1 MSRLWLVLAA
11 VALVVALTLGYLNAL
26 ALTVG
31 LLAGLV
37 FFLRGLAAGGGLG
50 NARGFGRG
58 PADVSA
64 RIGICL
70 AAAGI
75 ASSSVGSAHFPV
87 PFRVFYGLCLG
98 LACVIAVFLA
108 WRGRR

>member
-1 MSRLWLVLAA
+1 LSRLGLVSGA
-11 VALVVALTLGYLNAL
+11 VLLIAALTLAHQSAL
-26 ALTVG
+26 ALTLG

-50 NARGFGRG
+50 NTHGFGQG

-75 ASSSVGSAHFPV
+75 ASSSVGSSHFPI

-98 LACVIAVFLA
+98 LACIIAMFLA

>member
-1 MSRLWLVLAA
+1 VSRLVLVLVVVAA
-11 VALVVALTLGYLNAL
+11 VAGLTLAHLNAL

-31 LLAGLV
+31 LLAGLA

-50 NARGFGRG
+50 NARGFGQG
-58 PADVSA
+58 PADVNA

-75 ASSSVGSAHFPV
+75 ASASVGTEHFPT

-98 LACVIAVFLA
+98 LACVIAAFLA